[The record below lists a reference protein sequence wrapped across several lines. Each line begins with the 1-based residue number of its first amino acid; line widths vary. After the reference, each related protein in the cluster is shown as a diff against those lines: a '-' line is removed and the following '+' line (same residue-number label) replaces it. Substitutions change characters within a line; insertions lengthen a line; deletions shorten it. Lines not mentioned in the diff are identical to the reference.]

1 MIRFLEECRSWPLI
15 MMICLVCITL
25 DFRVNEMLEIFNFL
39 IFYQEHWVTGPQVRP
54 PRSPR
59 PKTETYDFD
68 DANGAI
74 QFPD

>member
-1 MIRFLEECRSWPLI
+1 
-15 MMICLVCITL
+15 
-25 DFRVNEMLEIFNFL
+25 MLEIFNFL

-68 DANGAI
+68 DANGLFSSLINITKEI
-74 QFPD
+74 QSLEIQLPSHSPQIAVT